1 MQIESLFF
9 LKFINKYTYLILLL
23 VIYPTFSFASE
34 YATGSGFFITQDGYF
49 ATNLHVISDATSIV
63 IRDVHGNLFSASL
76 IKVDKLNDL
85 AILKIQNKVQAIPI
99 ENSLSVKRGSA
110 VVAIGFP
117 HIDVQGLEPKV
128 TDGLV
133 NSLTGLQDDPKYFQI
148 STAVQSGNSGGP
160 LLNMYGNIVGL
171 VTAKLGAAEILKTTG
186 DLTQN
191 VNYAVKSNYLLELA
205 TSIPLVKSKLIP
217 VNRKRLSDV
226 AGVYASVE
234 NSIGLV
240 IAEHNKPNVIVD
252 SDNKTITSKPN
263 VWETDVK
270 NVALLWKSGDIKSY
284 DMSIKLLKDNFDVVN
299 SPNIL
304 STNLVAKIEAMN
316 TWWVSDNKL
325 FVRFY
330 NPHIKPLLKTVFYF
344 SKSPCSTPKNKI
356 WVEINFNHALT
367 PNESA
372 VYIGELPFDY
382 AKYIGKESACGTVEM
397 AFSE

>member
-1 MQIESLFF
+1 M
-9 LKFINKYTYLILLL
+9 KFIKTAQIKLLL
-23 VIYPTFSFASE
+23 FLVLYPVFSFADE
-34 YATGSGFFITQDGYF
+34 YATGSGFFITPDGYF
-49 ATNLHVISDATSIV
+49 ATNFHVISDATSIV

-76 IKVDKLNDL
+76 VRVDKSNDL
-85 AILKIQNKVQAIPI
+85 AILKVQNKVQAIPI
-99 ENSLSVKRGSA
+99 ENSSSVKRGSA

-133 NSLTGLQDDPKYFQI
+133 NSLTGIQDNPKYFQI

-171 VTAKLGAAEILKTTG
+171 VTAKLGATEILKTTG

-205 TSIPLVKSKLIP
+205 TLIPLVKSKLIP
-217 VNRKRLSDV
+217 VNKKKLSDV

-240 IAEHNKPNVIVD
+240 IAKHNKPEVTVS
-252 SDNKTITSKPN
+252 SDDKIIPSKPKD
-263 VWETDVK
+263 WIADAE
-270 NVALLWKSGDIKSY
+270 NVALLLKSGEIQSY
-284 DMSIKLLKDNFDVVN
+284 GMNIKLLNDSSDIVN
-299 SPNIL
+299 RPNAL
-304 STNLVAKIEAMN
+304 SKNLAAKIEAMN
-316 TWWVSDNKL
+316 TWWVIKNKL
-325 FVRFY
+325 YVRFY
-330 NPHIKPLLKTVFYF
+330 NPHNKPLLATVFYF
-344 SKSPCSTPKNKI
+344 SKSPCSSPKNKL
-356 WVEINFNHALT
+356 WVDINFDQPLR

-382 AKYIGKESACGTVEM
+382 TKNIGNQSACGTVEM